1 MVPRLISSVVAILLV
16 ALVAAG
22 PVSGAEVQRRTVH
35 LGDYAFRPAT
45 IAVVVG
51 QPVELTLINDDRLT
65 PHNLTLDAAEA
76 GLHLAVDVG
85 GGKEAV
91 VRFTPSATGNFSFA
105 CTKKLLFFKS
115 HRDHGMV
122 GELVVGAAP

>member
-1 MVPRLISSVVAILLV
+1 MASGLIPSVVAILLV
-16 ALVAAG
+16 SAG
-22 PVSGAEVQRRTVH
+22 PGWASSVQQRTMH

-45 IAVVVG
+45 IEVVVG
-51 QPVELTLINDDRLT
+51 DPVELTLINDDRLT

-76 GLHLAVDVG
+76 GLHVDVDVG
-85 GGKEAV
+85 AHKEVV
-91 VRFTPSATGNFSFA
+91 VRFTPSATGTFPFFCN
-105 CTKKLLFFKS
+105 KKLPFAKS